1 MPAYFFLFMKTW
13 LFWAGVSFIIGGTI
27 SLALNLSV
35 QASLTMLED
44 LTGYSIGW
52 IVVGIVL
59 LIFSKLRDKKEDDH
73 EKT

>member
-1 MPAYFFLFMKTW
+1 MKTW

-27 SLALNLSV
+27 SLALNLGV

-52 IVVGIVL
+52 MVVGGA
-59 LIFSKLRDKKEDDH
+59 LIAYSFLKSKKE